1 MSDPVLGATDS
12 EIAYAKLNLALH
24 VRKRLPNGYH
34 DIETIFAFVDSG
46 DLISVQPGD
55 DVTMAISGPFAEGL
69 SNTDNLVLQAAKR
82 LADIS
87 NVKLGA
93 RLQLDKRLPVAS
105 GIGGGSADAATTL
118 RLLNRFW
125 GLDLSIAELADIAR
139 PLGAD
144 VPACVVSQTC
154 RGTGIGHD
162 LTRIPDD
169 DLRGC
174 TALLIN
180 PQVPVSTADI
190 FAAWDGV
197 DRGALASGPVI
208 PAAQNGR
215 NDLQKPAIALV
226 PLLTDLLQL
235 LEDRQPIIARM
246 SGSGATCF
254 ALFDS
259 LAAAEDAE
267 QHCLRAM
274 DGIWTLIGKI
284 R

>member
-1 MSDPVLGATDS
+1 MPGPVLGVTDS
-12 EIAYAKLNLALH
+12 EIAYAKINLALH

-34 DIETIFAFVDSG
+34 EIETIFAFVDSG

-55 DVTMAISGPFAEGL
+55 GVTMAIGGPFAQGL
-69 SNTDNLVLQAAKR
+69 STTDNLVLQAANR
-82 LADIS
+82 LAEIA

-93 RLQLDKRLPVAS
+93 RLHLDKRLPVAS
-105 GIGGGSADAATTL
+105 GIGGGSADAAATL

-125 GLDLSIAELADIAR
+125 GLDLSVAELADIAR

-180 PQVPVSTADI
+180 PLVPVSTADI

-208 PAAQNGR
+208 PAAQKGR
-215 NDLQKPAIALV
+215 NDLQKPAVALV
-226 PLLTDLLQL
+226 PILTDVLQTL
-235 LEDRQPIIARM
+235 KECQPIIARM

-259 LAAAEDAE
+259 LAEVEDAE